1 MEEVNQKNFILNK
14 EIFEKIKTLLTAEQ
28 KRYVELEGDI
38 GVAEKGI
45 DVFLK
50 TFFWNLVILGL
61 FSLYLIYLINFEEVV
76 KFYDKYFEYQKFYT
90 ILVIFLTVVLT
101 SWLFSLIL
109 SICYQI
115 FVSRGFKAAKIKTTL
130 DFLLEN
136 KRNLTGNEYVELYKA
151 FEANNLFKTSIVI
164 VLMLSVRNHIRME
177 SAKNVE
183 ERQKKRMLEE
193 EKREESFKKKVLL
206 AKVWC
211 EKD

>member
-101 SWLFSLIL
+101 SGLFSLIL

-136 KRNLTGNEYVELYKA
+136 KRNLTGEEYVELYKT

-177 SAKNVE
+177 NVKNVE
-183 ERQKKRMLEE
+183 ERQKKIMLEE

-206 AKVWC
+206 AKTWC
-211 EKD
+211 EED

>member
-1 MEEVNQKNFILNK
+1 MENQKNFVLKK

-28 KRYVELEGDI
+28 KRYVELEGYR

-50 TFFWNLVILGL
+50 AFFWNLVILGL
-61 FSLYLIYLINFEEVV
+61 FSLYLINFEGV
-76 KFYDKYFEYQKFYT
+76 KFYDKIAEDEKIYT
-90 ILVIFLTVVLT
+90 ILFIILAIIFI
-101 SWLFSLIL
+101 SALFSLVL
-109 SICYQI
+109 STCYQI
-115 FVSRGFKAAKIKTTL
+115 FMIRGFDAAKIKTTL

-136 KRNLTGNEYVELYKA
+136 KINLTREEYIELYKT

-177 SAKNVE
+177 NVKNVE
-183 ERQKKRMLEE
+183 ERQKKIMLEE

-211 EKD
+211 EED

>member
-1 MEEVNQKNFILNK
+1 MENQKNFILNK
-14 EIFEKIKTLLTAEQ
+14 EIFEKIKTLLTTEQ
-28 KRYVELEGDI
+28 KRYVELEGYR

-61 FSLYLIYLINFEEVV
+61 FSLYLINFEGV
-76 KFYDKYFEYQKFYT
+76 KFYDKIDEDKKIYT
-90 ILVIFLTVVLT
+90 ILFIILAIIFI
-101 SWLFSLIL
+101 SALFSLVL
-109 SICYQI
+109 STCYQI
-115 FVSRGFKAAKIKTTL
+115 FMIRGFDAAKIKTTL

-136 KRNLTGNEYVELYKA
+136 KINLTREEYIELYKT

-177 SAKNVE
+177 NVKNVE
-183 ERQKKRMLEE
+183 ERQKKIMLEE

-206 AKVWC
+206 AKTWC
-211 EKD
+211 EED

>member
-1 MEEVNQKNFILNK
+1 MENQKNFVLKK

-28 KRYVELEGDI
+28 KRYVELEGYR

-45 DVFLK
+45 DIFLK

-61 FSLYLIYLINFEEVV
+61 FSLHLINFEGV
-76 KFYDKYFEYQKFYT
+76 KFYDKIDEDKKIYT
-90 ILVIFLTVVLT
+90 ILFIILAIIFI
-101 SWLFSLIL
+101 SALFSLVL
-109 SICYQI
+109 STCYQI
-115 FVSRGFKAAKIKTTL
+115 FMIRGFDAAKIKTTL

-136 KRNLTGNEYVELYKA
+136 KINLTREEYIELYKT

-177 SAKNVE
+177 NVKNVE
-183 ERQKKRMLEE
+183 ERQKKIMLEE

-206 AKVWC
+206 AKTWC
-211 EKD
+211 EED

>member
-14 EIFEKIKTLLTAEQ
+14 EIFEKIKALLTAEQ

-101 SWLFSLIL
+101 SGLFSLIL

-136 KRNLTGNEYVELYKA
+136 KRNLTREEYIELYKT
-151 FEANNLFKTSIVI
+151 FEANNLFKTSVVI
-164 VLMLSVRNHIRME
+164 ALMLSARNHIRME
-177 SAKNVE
+177 NVKNVE
-183 ERQKKRMLEE
+183 ERQKKIMLEE

-206 AKVWC
+206 AKTWC
-211 EKD
+211 EED

>member
-1 MEEVNQKNFILNK
+1 MEEVNQKNFVLKK
-14 EIFEKIKTLLTAEQ
+14 EMFEKIKTLLTVDQ

-90 ILVIFLTVVLT
+90 ILFIILTIILIAG
-101 SWLFSLIL
+101 LFSLVSSTI
-109 SICYQI
+109 YQI
-115 FVSRGFKAAKIKTTL
+115 FMSRGFDAAKIKTTL

-136 KRNLTGNEYVELYKA
+136 KRNLTREEYIELYKT

-177 SAKNVE
+177 NVKNVE
-183 ERQKKRMLEE
+183 ERQKKIMLEE

-206 AKVWC
+206 AKTWC
-211 EKD
+211 EED

>member
-1 MEEVNQKNFILNK
+1 MEEVNQKNFVLKK
-14 EIFEKIKTLLTAEQ
+14 EIFEKIKTLLTVDQ

-61 FSLYLIYLINFEEVV
+61 FFLYLINFEGV
-76 KFYDKYFEYQKFYT
+76 KFYDQLAEDKKFYT
-90 ILVIFLTVVLT
+90 ILFIILTIILIAG
-101 SWLFSLIL
+101 LFSLVSSTI
-109 SICYQI
+109 YQI
-115 FVSRGFKAAKIKTTL
+115 FMSRGFDAAKIKTTL

-136 KRNLTGNEYVELYKA
+136 KRNLTREEYIELYKT

-164 VLMLSVRNHIRME
+164 ALMLSVRNHIRME
-177 SAKNVE
+177 NVKSVE
-183 ERQKKRMLEE
+183 ERQKKIMLEE

-206 AKVWC
+206 AKTWC
-211 EKD
+211 EED

>member
-1 MEEVNQKNFILNK
+1 MENQKNFILNK

-90 ILVIFLTVVLT
+90 ILVIFLTIVLT
-101 SWLFSLIL
+101 SGLFSLIL

-136 KRNLTGNEYVELYKA
+136 KRNLTGEEYVELYKA

-177 SAKNVE
+177 NE
-183 ERQKKRMLEE
+183 KKIMLEE

-206 AKVWC
+206 AKTWC
-211 EKD
+211 EED

>member
-1 MEEVNQKNFILNK
+1 MEEVNQKNFVLKK
-14 EIFEKIKTLLTAEQ
+14 EIFEKIKTLLTVDQ
-28 KRYVELEGDI
+28 KRYVEINGYK

-61 FSLYLIYLINFEEVV
+61 FFLYLINFEGV
-76 KFYDKYFEYQKFYT
+76 KFYDQLAEDKKFYT
-90 ILVIFLTVVLT
+90 ILFIILTIILIAG
-101 SWLFSLIL
+101 LFSLVSSTI
-109 SICYQI
+109 YQI
-115 FVSRGFKAAKIKTTL
+115 FMSRGFDAAKIKTTL

-136 KRNLTGNEYVELYKA
+136 KRNLTREEYIELYKT

-177 SAKNVE
+177 NVKNVE
-183 ERQKKRMLEE
+183 ERQKKIMLEE

-206 AKVWC
+206 AKTWC
-211 EKD
+211 EED